1 MGRFAVERGE
11 SLCKGSWPCAE
22 MVCLV
27 HPSRKSHELCPSLR
41 ACGGDA
47 ASVIFNLPGYRVVDA
62 VDLPLGGRR
71 VRVQPVDLADGC
83 PSCGVISA
91 RVHAW
96 IVQRVRDIPHAG
108 QLEVMVRKPRLV
120 CA

>member
-1 MGRFAVERGE
+1 MFEPT
-11 SLCKGSWPCAE
+11 GSRRE
-22 MVCLV
+22 
-27 HPSRKSHELCPSLR
+27 
-41 ACGGDA
+41 A

-71 VRVQPVDLADGC
+71 VMVQPVDLADGC
-83 PSCGVISA
+83 PSCGVISV

-108 QLEVMVRKPRLV
+108 QLEVVVRKPRLV
-120 CA
+120 CSEPTCPRGTFTPPTEQLPVRARCTTR